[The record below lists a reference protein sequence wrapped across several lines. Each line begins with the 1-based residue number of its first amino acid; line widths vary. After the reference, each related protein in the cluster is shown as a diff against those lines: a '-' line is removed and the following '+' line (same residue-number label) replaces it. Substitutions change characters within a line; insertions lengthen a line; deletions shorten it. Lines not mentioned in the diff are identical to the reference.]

1 MRRLI
6 HFSNTQFSG
15 RVHYENGPPSHSHFM
30 VGTTGHNP
38 ASAKLEQL
46 SLAHGSI
53 LFPLRCFNWISM
65 KSCEI
70 KYCLSDIKI
79 PSLYRSNNFDQDQNG
94 DGFHWWLQRQAFLKS
109 LSSLFLSNLY
119 HWLCYCPVKIKFRK
133 P

>member
-1 MRRLI
+1 MRRFI

-15 RVHYENGPPSHSHFM
+15 RVHYENSHLPILM

-53 LFPLRCFNWISM
+53 LFPLPCFNWISM

-79 PSLYRSNNFDQDQNG
+79 PSLYRSTNFNQDQNG
-94 DGFHWWLQRQAFLKS
+94 DRFHWWLQRQAFLKS